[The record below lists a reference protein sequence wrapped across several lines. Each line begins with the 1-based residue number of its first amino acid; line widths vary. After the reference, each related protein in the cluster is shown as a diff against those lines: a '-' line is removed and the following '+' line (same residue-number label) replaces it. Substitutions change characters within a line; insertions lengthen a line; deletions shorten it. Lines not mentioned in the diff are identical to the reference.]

1 MRYVTALT
9 GLLLIAAQSPAAA
22 QMYPGQDVT
31 VNPEAAG
38 TRVLLYPGG
47 RYGRILPPL
56 REPGG
61 SYTPIHLHMP
71 TRHHFLAQEHHA
83 AQPHHE
89 LAQVYHAPRLTIA
102 RATARRAAA
111 PKAAAPLAAAPP
123 PTLPTPLTDFGDF
136 AVARPTTQPSAPPKL
151 EPAPRRA
158 VQQPVS
164 PPQRTASIE
173 APVVQHTA
181 PAEVPKRETHIE
193 APVRHT
199 APVQPPPQRVASV
212 EPSPVRTPP
221 PARLSTPATNPDVP
235 SGTKRGIILF
245 APNADDP
252 TVSAMATA
260 KSLAS
265 ELGTAL
271 GDGTSRVQLLAYG
284 GPRGDKSSD
293 TRRLSL
299 KRALVVRQVL
309 IDQGVPAERIDVRA
323 MGGTEDSGPLDR
335 VDVFLKS

>member
-47 RYGRILPPL
+47 QYARILPPL

-61 SYTPIHLHMP
+61 SYAPIHLHIP
-71 TRHHFLAQEHHA
+71 THHHHA
-83 AQPHHE
+83 AQPPHE

-102 RATARRAAA
+102 PQVTTRQAAA
-111 PKAAAPLAAAPP
+111 RKAAAPLAAASP

-136 AVARPTTQPSAPPKL
+136 AVSRPAPSAPAK
-151 EPAPRRA
+151 PAPHRV

-164 PPQRTASIE
+164 PPQRTASVE
-173 APVVQHTA
+173 APVVQHKA
-181 PAEVPKRETHIE
+181 PAEVPKRETHVE
-193 APVRHT
+193 AHVHHT

-212 EPSPVRTPP
+212 EPPPVRTPP
-221 PARLSTPATNPDVP
+221 PARLSTPATNPEIP
-235 SGTKRGIILF
+235 SGTKRGVILF

-252 TVSAMATA
+252 TVAAMATV
-260 KSLAS
+260 KSLAGGLS
-265 ELGTAL
+265 TAL
-271 GDGTSRVQLLAYG
+271 GDGSSRVQLLAFG

-323 MGGTEDSGPLDR
+323 MGGTDDSGPLDR